1 MKHILSRSAT
11 LVSTPGVARKARY
24 KRHPHR
30 YIIESLSTLS
40 SYLTTAHFLMVRSTT
55 FPFDLLRS
63 DTKSAAR
70 RGRLHLP
77 HGVVETPA
85 FMPVGTQGTV
95 KGLTIDQ
102 VDGTGA
108 HILLGNTYHLSLR
121 PGSELVAELGGL
133 HGFMGWDKPIL
144 TDSGGFQI
152 FSLGDMNKVT
162 EQGATFKSHLD
173 GSTIN
178 LRPEDSIRIQEELG
192 SDIAMVLDHVIA
204 LPAEDEAVKDAS
216 DRSVRWAQRCKDA
229 AKRTDQAKFAI
240 VQGGL
245 NPELRI
251 RCAEQLIKIGFDG
264 YAVGGLSVGEPPP
277 EMYRILEM
285 ICPVLPTDQPRYLMG
300 VGRPIDLVEGIARG
314 IDMFDCVMPT
324 RNGRNA
330 SAFTANGQL
339 KMRNLCHSRD
349 EAPIE
354 AGCPCLACKHSRA
367 YIRHLFQ
374 ADEMLGPM
382 LLSIH
387 NLTFYQRLMG
397 WARTAIEED
406 RFDAFLAEQRIKLG

>member
-1 MKHILSRSAT
+1 M
-11 LVSTPGVARKARY
+11 VQ
-24 KRHPHR
+24 
-30 YIIESLSTLS
+30 S
-40 SYLTTAHFLMVRSTT
+40 ST
-55 FPFDLLRS
+55 FPFELLNS
-63 DTKSAAR
+63 DGRTNAR

-77 HGVVETPA
+77 HGIIETPA

-102 VDGTGA
+102 VEETGA
-108 HILLGNTYHLSLR
+108 HVLLGNTYHLSLR
-121 PGSELVAELGGL
+121 PGSELIAELGGL
-133 HGFMGWDKPIL
+133 HQFMRWKKPIL

-152 FSLGDMNKVT
+152 FSLGDINKVT
-162 EQGATFKSHLD
+162 EDGATFRSHLN
-173 GSTIN
+173 GAKIH

-204 LPAEDEAVKDAS
+204 LPASDEAALDAS
-216 DRSVRWAQRCKDA
+216 DRSVRWARRCKES
-229 AKRTDQAKFAI
+229 AKRSDQAKFAI

-245 NPELRI
+245 NPNLRI
-251 RCAEQLIKIGFDG
+251 QCAEQLIQIGFDG

-277 EMYRILEM
+277 EMYRILE
-285 ICPVLPTDQPRYLMG
+285 IVCPVLPTDQPRYLMG

-330 SAFTANGQL
+330 LAFTANGPL
-339 KMRNLCHSRD
+339 RMRNQVHARD
-349 EAPIE
+349 ENPIE
-354 AGCPCLACKHSRA
+354 EDCPCLACKHSRA

-374 ADEMLGPM
+374 ADEMLGPI

-387 NLTFYQRLMG
+387 NLTFYQRLMQ
-397 WARTAIEED
+397 WARLAIEED
-406 RFDAFLAEQRIKLG
+406 RFKEFLLEQRAKLEPVQNSD

>member
-1 MKHILSRSAT
+1 
-11 LVSTPGVARKARY
+11 
-24 KRHPHR
+24 
-30 YIIESLSTLS
+30 
-40 SYLTTAHFLMVRSTT
+40 
-55 FPFDLLRS
+55 
-63 DTKSAAR
+63 
-70 RGRLHLP
+70 
-77 HGVVETPA
+77 
-85 FMPVGTQGTV
+85 MPVGTQGTV

-102 VDGTGA
+102 VEKTGA
-108 HILLGNTYHLSLR
+108 HILLGNTYHLSVR
-121 PGSELVAELGGL
+121 PGSELIAQQGGL
-133 HGFMGWDKPIL
+133 HRFMGWDKPIL

-162 EQGATFKSHLD
+162 EDGATFRSHLN
-173 GSTIN
+173 GAKIH

-204 LPAEDEAVKDAS
+204 LPASDEAALDAS
-216 DRSVRWAQRCKDA
+216 DRSVRWARRCKES
-229 AKRTDQAKFAI
+229 AKRSDQAKFAI

-245 NPELRI
+245 NADLRI
-251 RCAEQLIKIGFDG
+251 QCAEQLIQIGFDG

-277 EMYRILEM
+277 EMYRVLDIV
-285 ICPVLPTDQPRYLMG
+285 CPVLPTDQPRYLMG

-330 SAFTANGQL
+330 LAFTANGPL
-339 KMRNLCHSRD
+339 RMRNQVHARD
-349 EAPIE
+349 EKPIE
-354 AGCPCLACKHSRA
+354 EDCPCIACNRSRA

-387 NLTFYQRLMG
+387 NLTFYQRLMQ
-397 WARTAIEED
+397 WARQAIEED
-406 RFDAFLAEQRIKLG
+406 RFDAFLLEQRSKLEPTQESD

>member
-1 MKHILSRSAT
+1 
-11 LVSTPGVARKARY
+11 
-24 KRHPHR
+24 
-30 YIIESLSTLS
+30 
-40 SYLTTAHFLMVRSTT
+40 
-55 FPFDLLRS
+55 
-63 DTKSAAR
+63 
-70 RGRLHLP
+70 
-77 HGVVETPA
+77 
-85 FMPVGTQGTV
+85 MPVGTQGTV

-102 VDGTGA
+102 VEKTGA

-121 PGSELVAELGGL
+121 PGSELIAEQGGL
-133 HGFMGWDKPIL
+133 HRFMGWDKPIL

-162 EQGATFKSHLD
+162 EDGATFRSHLN
-173 GSTIN
+173 GAKIH
-178 LRPEDSIRIQEELG
+178 LRPEDSVRIQEELG

-204 LPAEDEAVKDAS
+204 LPASDEAALDAS
-216 DRSVRWAQRCKDA
+216 DRSVRWARRCKESA
-229 AKRTDQAKFAI
+229 QRSDQAKFAI

-245 NPELRI
+245 NADLRI
-251 RCAEQLIKIGFDG
+251 QCAEQLIEIGFDG

-277 EMYRILEM
+277 EMYRVLDIV
-285 ICPVLPTDQPRYLMG
+285 CPVLPTDQPRYLMG

-330 SAFTANGQL
+330 LAFTANGPL
-339 KMRNLCHSRD
+339 RMRNQVHARD
-349 EAPIE
+349 EKPIE
-354 AGCPCLACKHSRA
+354 EDCPCIACNRSRA

-387 NLTFYQRLMG
+387 NLTFYQRLMQ
-397 WARTAIEED
+397 WARQAIEED
-406 RFDAFLAEQRIKLG
+406 RFEAFLLEQRSKLEPTQDSD

>member
-1 MKHILSRSAT
+1 M
-11 LVSTPGVARKARY
+11 VQ
-24 KRHPHR
+24 
-30 YIIESLSTLS
+30 S
-40 SYLTTAHFLMVRSTT
+40 SS
-55 FPFDLLRS
+55 FPFELLNV
-63 DTKSAAR
+63 DTKTRAR
-70 RGRLHLP
+70 RGRLRLP
-77 HGVVETPA
+77 HGNVETPA

-102 VDGTGA
+102 VEKTGA

-121 PGSELVAELGGL
+121 PGSELIAEQGGL
-133 HGFMGWDKPIL
+133 HRFMGWDKPIL

-162 EQGATFKSHLD
+162 EDGATFRSHLN
-173 GSTIN
+173 GAKIH
-178 LRPEDSIRIQEELG
+178 LRPEDSVRIQEELG

-204 LPAEDEAVKDAS
+204 LPASDEAALDAS
-216 DRSVRWAQRCKDA
+216 DRSVRWARRCKESA
-229 AKRTDQAKFAI
+229 QRSDQAKFAI

-245 NPELRI
+245 NADLRI
-251 RCAEQLIKIGFDG
+251 QCAEQLIEIGFDG

-277 EMYRILEM
+277 EMYRVLDTV
-285 ICPVLPTDQPRYLMG
+285 CPVLPTDQPRYLMG

-330 SAFTANGQL
+330 LAFTANGPL
-339 KMRNLCHSRD
+339 RMRNQVHARD
-349 EAPIE
+349 EKPIE
-354 AGCPCLACKHSRA
+354 EDCPCIACNRSRA

-387 NLTFYQRLMG
+387 NLTFYQRLMQ
-397 WARTAIEED
+397 WARQAIEED
-406 RFDAFLAEQRIKLG
+406 RFEAFLLEQRSRLEPTQDSD

>member
-1 MKHILSRSAT
+1 
-11 LVSTPGVARKARY
+11 
-24 KRHPHR
+24 
-30 YIIESLSTLS
+30 
-40 SYLTTAHFLMVRSTT
+40 
-55 FPFDLLRS
+55 
-63 DTKSAAR
+63 
-70 RGRLHLP
+70 
-77 HGVVETPA
+77 
-85 FMPVGTQGTV
+85 MPVGTQGTV

-102 VDGTGA
+102 VEKTGA

-121 PGSELVAELGGL
+121 PGSELIAQQGGL
-133 HGFMGWDKPIL
+133 HRFMGWDKPIL

-162 EQGATFKSHLD
+162 EDGATFRSHLN
-173 GSTIN
+173 GAKIH

-204 LPAEDEAVKDAS
+204 LPASDEAALDAS
-216 DRSVRWAQRCKDA
+216 DRSVRWARRCKES
-229 AKRTDQAKFAI
+229 AKRSDQAKFAI

-245 NPELRI
+245 NADLRI
-251 RCAEQLIKIGFDG
+251 QCAEQLIQIGFDG

-277 EMYRILEM
+277 EMYRILD
-285 ICPVLPTDQPRYLMG
+285 IVCPVLPTDQPRYLMG

-330 SAFTANGQL
+330 LAFTANGPL
-339 KMRNLCHSRD
+339 RMRNQVHARD
-349 EAPIE
+349 EKPIE
-354 AGCPCLACKHSRA
+354 EDCPCIACDRSRA

-387 NLTFYQRLMG
+387 NLTFYQRLMQ
-397 WARTAIEED
+397 WARQAIEED
-406 RFDAFLAEQRIKLG
+406 RFEAFLLEQRSKLEPTQESD

>member
-1 MKHILSRSAT
+1 M
-11 LVSTPGVARKARY
+11 VQSTQ
-24 KRHPHR
+24 
-30 YIIESLSTLS
+30 
-40 SYLTTAHFLMVRSTT
+40 
-55 FPFDLLRS
+55 FPFEFLHA
-63 DTKSAAR
+63 DTKTQAR

-77 HGVVETPA
+77 HGVVETPT

-102 VDGTGA
+102 VAGTGA
-108 HILLGNTYHLSLR
+108 QILLGNTYHLSLR
-121 PGSELVAELGGL
+121 PGSELIAELGGL
-133 HGFMGWDKPIL
+133 HRFMGWNRPIL

-152 FSLGDMNKVT
+152 FSLGEMNKVT
-162 EQGATFKSHLD
+162 EDGATFKSHLD
-173 GSTIN
+173 GSKIH
-178 LRPEDSIRIQEELG
+178 LRPEDSIRIQEQLG

-204 LPAEDEAVKDAS
+204 LPASDEAVLDAS

-229 AKRTDQAKFAI
+229 AVRQDQAMFAI

-245 NPELRI
+245 NPNVRV
-251 RCAEQLIKIGFDG
+251 RCAEQLMEVGFDG

-277 EMYRILEM
+277 EMYRILD
-285 ICPVLPTDQPRYLMG
+285 IVCPVLPTDQPRYLMG

-330 SAFTANGQL
+330 TAFTANGLL
-339 KMRNLCHSRD
+339 KMRNQSHARD
-349 EAPIE
+349 DSPIE
-354 AGCPCLACKHSRA
+354 PDCHCLACKHSRA

-374 ADEMLGPM
+374 AGEMLGPI

-387 NLTFYQRLMG
+387 NLTFYQRLMSA
-397 WARTAIEED
+397 ARSAIEED
-406 RFDAFLAEQRIKLG
+406 HFEEFLNEQRIRLA